1 MRDAYDRRKLAE
13 CESRRRHVKAVLDK
27 EKRELADVDAG
38 RRTVSLAKRAAMVQA
53 EHEAQ
58 EEMARLTKEIVH
70 LKKMIER
77 QEHPH
82 G

>member
-1 MRDAYDRRKLAE
+1 MRDEYDRRKLAE
-13 CESRRRHVKAVLDK
+13 LESRRRHVKSVLDK

-38 RRTVSLAKRAAMVQA
+38 RRNVSLAKRAAMVQA

-58 EEMARLTKEIVH
+58 LEMERVTKEIVH